1 MLLSLLIIILTVT
14 SHWYNQQL
22 LLSIF
27 PAIIRLNKQHY
38 LSTLL
43 KDSQIVEAKCCF
55 FGQQAAG
62 VQKGWMQWCHYPLG
76 VKSRDISK
84 ERDSMITTMHKE
96 TRKLVSMSTACMCVC
111 VFVCRSIDY
120 LWKISERS
128 FLCDQVETLYYP
140 PISSL
145 NNLLAYSTMVI
156 DLRTPKTIYMHP
168 LW

>member
-1 MLLSLLIIILTVT
+1 MGVCKLQINDCKYSQLLDKKMLLSLLIIILTVT

-38 LSTLL
+38 LSILL

-76 VKSRDISK
+76 VNSRDISK

-96 TRKLVSMSTACMCVC
+96 ARKLVSMSTVC
-111 VFVCRSIDY
+111 VDK
-120 LWKISERS
+120 L
-128 FLCDQVETLYYP
+128 
-140 PISSL
+140 
-145 NNLLAYSTMVI
+145 
-156 DLRTPKTIYMHP
+156 TIYGKFPSVPFCVTKLKPSIILP
-168 LW
+168 LVVWTICLLTRLW